1 MRALVFLLIALTA
14 LQVMAT
20 GPEKAKKPPLDPKLV
35 DLINKVDAKTAT
47 IQTLEAR
54 FKQRKEVS
62 LIKEPVVM
70 EGTFYYRRQSG
81 FKFVFDPQYDMVI
94 VITNEETVSLS
105 AKAKRADRVKMKK
118 RNGRIVERLLS
129 DKLKSISENF
139 VVEKLVNGEHPNGHH
154 LRLTPT
160 KRRVKK
166 RLAEVQIWIDEH
178 YLMYRIEGVMKDGDT
193 FGLTLQD
200 PKLNEPIPA
209 EFFDTTI
216 PSGYKI
222 GDRLEFLVGVGATL

>member
-1 MRALVFLLIALTA
+1 MRAFISVFIAFIG
-14 LQVMAT
+14 LQVLAYE
-20 GPEKAKKPPLDPKLV
+20 PNKADKKPLDPKLV

-47 IQTLEAR
+47 IQTIEAR
-54 FKQRKEVS
+54 FKQRREVS

-70 EGTFYYRRQSG
+70 EGDFYFKRKSG
-81 FKFVFDPQYDMVI
+81 FKFVFDPQHDLMI

-105 AKAKRADRVKMKK
+105 AKSKRADRIEMKK

-129 DKLKSISENF
+129 DKLKSLTDNF
-139 VVEKLVNGEHPNGHH
+139 VIEKLANADNPNGYH

-166 RLAEVQIWIDEH
+166 RIGEIQIWISEQ
-178 YLMYRIEGVMKDGDT
+178 YLIYRIEGVMKDGDK
-193 FGLTLQD
+193 FSIALQD
-200 PKLNEPIPA
+200 IKLNEPIPA

-216 PSGYKI
+216 PSDYKV
-222 GDRLEFLVGVGATL
+222 GDRMEFLIGAGATL